1 MNINSYPNCTVGRQ
15 QAMSHR
21 KISFDLLVQKKFGK
35 KQMVENTPNSI
46 STKRDDK
53 FYFGKVDSR
62 ARESVF
68 LENED
73 DRAN

>member
-1 MNINSYPNCTVGRQ
+1 
-15 QAMSHR
+15 MSHR
-21 KISFDLLVQKKFGK
+21 KISFDLIVHKEIGSKE
-35 KQMVENTPNSI
+35 MVENTPNSI

-73 DRAN
+73 DPAN

>member
-1 MNINSYPNCTVGRQ
+1 
-15 QAMSHR
+15 MSHR
-21 KISFDLLVQKKFGK
+21 KLSFDLLVQKEFGK
-35 KQMVENTPNSI
+35 KEMVENTPNSI

-73 DRAN
+73 DRATKTCIFFAHRNEN